1 VGLSLAFTS
10 ADAIGDEERELML
23 ERLTLRF
30 QAAGSTEERKE
41 LWNQISLLIRGR
53 SKAQVERMER
63 AKGLRA

>member
-1 VGLSLAFTS
+1 MGLSLAFTS